1 MKRILIMVFMCLVLT
16 VFGMNSIANAR
27 EKLSSTK
34 VESVKAKGIRK
45 VRFRDIAYTDF
56 VYTGGS

>member
-1 MKRILIMVFMCLVLT
+1 MKRIFMKGFVCLIIA
-16 VFGMNSIANAR
+16 VFGMSSISNAR

-34 VESVKAKGIRK
+34 VETKNAKGIKK